1 MRGEPNDAEHTFHT
15 FNAADSHIPAADHI
29 HPRRILRVN
38 LFANQTDLSEAFA
51 INLAGCLLI
60 FYDWN
65 LFGTHYNRSKYNI
78 KTFFVYFLIG
88 AALIGLW
95 LQAGIHFLQ
104 SGPVLPDASSLIR
117 FGYGRPMMMIAY
129 SFLQAAVISI
139 GFKVLTDHMDV
150 RRRELQAIL
159 ISGFLFGLFYTLIFS
174 FPFELTAF
182 VRSLLYNVILT
193 AILSYL
199 YNQSHSFMP
208 GFCAFTVIYFSA
220 MIAETF

>member
-1 MRGEPNDAEHTFHT
+1 MSQNTLSTLSTKRILI
-15 FNAADSHIPAADHI
+15 SLLLIISIPAVTYG
-29 HPRRILRVN
+29 VN
-38 LFANQTDLSEAFA
+38 LFADQFNLSEAFA
-51 INLAGCLLI
+51 FNLAGCLLI

-78 KTFFVYFLIG
+78 KTFFIYFLIG
-88 AALIGLW
+88 IALIGLW

-104 SGPVLPDASSLIR
+104 TGPVLPEGTSLIR

-129 SFLQAAVISI
+129 SFLQAVVISI

-150 RRRELQAIL
+150 RHRELQSIL
-159 ISGFLFGLFYTLIFS
+159 LSGFLFGLLYTLLFS

-182 VRSLLYNVILT
+182 VRSLLYNVVLT

-199 YNQSHSFMP
+199 YNQSRSFMP
-208 GFCAFTVIYFSA
+208 GLTAFTVIYFLA
-220 MIAETF
+220 MMAELI